1 MLGVGL
7 SSFNTRWSSD
17 CESTWLVLEIRL
29 FTFGEMQNR
38 FKTGHFS
45 ILRVR
50 WLDDKKGYEFLEHT
64 ADAYIAAY
72 GKDLAEAFENAA
84 VAMFDVMTEVEKVS
98 SKVEDSV
105 EAEGEDEY
113 SLLYSWLEALIIRS
127 ETNRMLFSRFKILH
141 IGKSAKGFRLE
152 ARIWGEKFNPKKHLQ
167 KVGVKA
173 VTYHRME
180 IVEEPGK
187 VTLKFILDV

>member
-1 MLGVGL
+1 
-7 SSFNTRWSSD
+7 
-17 CESTWLVLEIRL
+17 VLELRL
-29 FTFGEMQNR
+29 FTFREMQNH

-45 ILRVR
+45 ILKVR

-72 GKDLAEAFENAA
+72 GKDLTEAFENAA

-113 SLLYSWLEALIIRS
+113 SLLYSWLEALLIKS
-127 ETNRMLFSRFKILH
+127 ETNRMLFSKFKILH
-141 IGKSAKGFRLE
+141 IGKSAKGFSLE
-152 ARIWGEKFNPKKHLQ
+152 ARVWGEKFNPKKHLQ

-180 IVEEPGK
+180 IVEEPRK
-187 VTLKFILDV
+187 VTLKFILDI